1 MKEEKEAGGV
11 KGGLLSIY
19 SNDKYKKII
28 IIAGLIGIALIF
40 ASGFFKNHEESVKTD
55 HGKLTTE
62 QYTAQIE
69 KSLTDVVS
77 SINGAGQ
84 CKVLVTVENG
94 TEMVY
99 ATGGKK
105 NTEASEDR
113 SNGQT
118 TKTQQTDDSE
128 VKYITVKDADGTEKA
143 LAITEIQPTVK
154 GVVVVCQGGDDPNV
168 QKRVIDAVTTALN
181 ITSKRVCVTK
191 LS

>member
-1 MKEEKEAGGV
+1 MKEKKEAGGV
-11 KGGLLSIY
+11 KGGLSSIY

-55 HGKLTTE
+55 HSKLTTE

-105 NTEASEDR
+105 NKEASEDR